1 VPVKRNEPRAVINPN
16 EEDGA
21 MTMPPTRTLAA
32 ATLLLCG
39 CVTQHPQNAEEFRKM
54 APGAFMV
61 KVETHEV
68 NRSLRE
74 IGATFRARAPEC
86 LNMRVTTTSQMPGSY
101 QVIVS
106 AYKPTVVVTDQK
118 AELHVQRHHE
128 KGVLAVTKEPEGGYY
143 LMVADAYP
151 VDAKR
156 SRLQIIGPSIG
167 YDVIYRAIMGW
178 ATGKNLGCP
187 DLAKIG

>member
-1 VPVKRNEPRAVINPN
+1 
-16 EEDGA
+16 
-21 MTMPPTRTLAA
+21 MTTRLTRTLAA

-39 CVTQHPQNAEEFRKM
+39 CVTQHPQNAEEVRRM

-74 IGATFRARAPEC
+74 IGATFRARAPDC

-106 AYKPTVVVTDQK
+106 AYKPTVVVTDQR
-118 AELHVQRHHE
+118 AELHLQRHHE

-167 YDVIYRAIMGW
+167 YDVIYRAIIGW

-187 DLAKIG
+187 DLASIG

>member
-1 VPVKRNEPRAVINPN
+1 
-16 EEDGA
+16 
-21 MTMPPTRTLAA
+21 MTRSLTRTLAA

-54 APGAFMV
+54 APGAFMI

-106 AYKPTVVVTDQK
+106 AYKPTVVVTDER
-118 AELHVQRHHE
+118 AELHVQRHYE

-151 VDAKR
+151 VDPKR
-156 SRLQIIGPSIG
+156 SRIQIIGPSKG

>member
-1 VPVKRNEPRAVINPN
+1 
-16 EEDGA
+16 
-21 MTMPPTRTLAA
+21 MTMPFARTLAA
-32 ATLLLCG
+32 ATVLLSG

-86 LNMRVTTTSQMPGSY
+86 LNMRVTTTSQTPGSY

-106 AYKPTVVVTDQK
+106 AYRPTVVVTNERV
-118 AELHVQRHHE
+118 ELHLQRHHE

-143 LMVADAYP
+143 LIVADAYP

-156 SRLQIIGPSIG
+156 SRLQIIGPSKG

-187 DLAKIG
+187 DLTKTG

>member
-1 VPVKRNEPRAVINPN
+1 
-16 EEDGA
+16 

-39 CVTQHPQNAEEFRKM
+39 CVTQHPQNAEEVRRM

-74 IGATFRARAPEC
+74 IGATFRARAPDC

-106 AYKPTVVVTDQK
+106 AYKPTVVVTDQR
-118 AELHVQRHHE
+118 AELHLQRHHE

-167 YDVIYRAIMGW
+167 YDVIYRAIIGW

-187 DLAKIG
+187 DLASIG

>member
-1 VPVKRNEPRAVINPN
+1 
-16 EEDGA
+16 
-21 MTMPPTRTLAA
+21 MTMPLIKTLAA
-32 ATLLLCG
+32 ATVLLCG
-39 CVTQHPQNAEEFRKM
+39 CVTQHPQNAEDFRK
-54 APGAFMV
+54 AVPGAFMAR
-61 KVETHEV
+61 VETFEV
-68 NRSLRE
+68 NRSVRE

-106 AYKPTVVVTDQK
+106 VYKPTVVVTDGR
-118 AELHVQRHHE
+118 AELHLQRHHE
-128 KGVLAVTKEPEGGYY
+128 KGVLAVTKEPDGGYY
-143 LMVADAYP
+143 LLVADAFP

-156 SRLQIIGPSIG
+156 SRIEIFGPSKG
-167 YDVIYRAIMGW
+167 YDVLTQAIMGW

>member
-1 VPVKRNEPRAVINPN
+1 
-16 EEDGA
+16 
-21 MTMPPTRTLAA
+21 MTMPLTRAFAA

-39 CVTQHPQNAEEFRKM
+39 CVTQHPQNAEEVRRM

-74 IGATFRARAPEC
+74 IGATFRARAPDC

-106 AYKPTVVVTDQK
+106 AYKPTVVVTDQR
-118 AELHVQRHHE
+118 AELHLQRHHE

-167 YDVIYRAIMGW
+167 YDVIYRAIIGW

-187 DLAKIG
+187 DLASIG